1 MIRSRFFIWA
11 FTVATA
17 LLFASAPSLAH
28 AEGVVLYPV
37 MGSADH
43 DALDEVE
50 AALAASL
57 VRVGHRRVNTPGGI
71 RATRPTTSAQME
83 GVVSAAGARYV
94 VLAEIEPLPGQYRLH
109 ITVGHDGHVEEL
121 LVNVLRAEE
130 ATRLDDVLRSML
142 RPEGLGADALRLSG
156 VETDADRQAREA
168 AERARLQADE
178 IARREAAAR
187 ELEAALART
196 EAERAAA
203 EAEAERTRQSEA
215 ERAREAEAAAQ
226 AEAARAEAE
235 RATQAETAWANR
247 PVLGH
252 DGPWVV
258 MAGVLGGG
266 LVPLGSSGPQPTGGT
281 VRPPQGVLGVGA
293 VQARAGYALAGTGG
307 LELRAGVDVLFG
319 GTSGLSL
326 LAGASYQFTP
336 FVEAIHLG
344 AVLELGVNF
353 LFTGPRDVGFVA
365 RISAIASFELA
376 PHITLEV
383 SLPEL
388 GILTNGP
395 GALTF
400 GASARVGYRF

>member
-17 LLFASAPSLAH
+17 FLFAAAPSRAL

-37 MGSADH
+37 EGSADA

-57 VRVGHRRVNTPGGI
+57 ARVGHRRVNTPGGI

-83 GVVSAAGARYV
+83 GVGTAASARYI
-94 VLAEIEPLPGQYRLH
+94 VLAEIETLPGQYRLH

-130 ATRLDDVLRSML
+130 AARLDDVLRSML
-142 RPEGLGADALRLSG
+142 RPNGLGDDAMRLSG

-178 IARREAAAR
+178 LARREAAAR
-187 ELEAALART
+187 ALEAALLRT

-203 EAEAERTRQSEA
+203 EAEAERTRQTEA
-215 ERAREAEAAAQ
+215 ERARQAEAEAAA
-226 AEAARAEAE
+226 AAAQTESE
-235 RATQAETAWANR
+235 RANQAQTAWSNR

-266 LVPLGSSGPQPTGGT
+266 LVPLGNSGPQPVGGA

-293 VQARAGYALAGTGG
+293 VQARAAYALAGTGG

-319 GTSGLSL
+319 GTTGLNL
-326 LAGASYQFTP
+326 LVGASYQFTP
-336 FVEAIHLG
+336 FVEAIHIN
-344 AVLELGVNF
+344 AMLELGVNF
-353 LFTGPRDVGFVA
+353 LFTGPRDAGFVA
-365 RISAIASFELA
+365 RLSAIASFTLA
-376 PHITLEV
+376 PHISLEV

-395 GALTF
+395 GALMF
-400 GASARVGYRF
+400 GASARIGYRF

>member
-11 FTVATA
+11 FTVATT

-71 RATRPTTSAQME
+71 RAARPTTSAQME
-83 GVVSAAGARYV
+83 GVGTAASARYV

-121 LVNVLRAEE
+121 LVNVLRADE

-142 RPEGLGADALRLSG
+142 RPDGLGADALRLSG

-178 IARREAAAR
+178 LARREAAAR

-196 EAERAAA
+196 QAA
-203 EAEAERTRQSEA
+203 EAEAEQARLAEA
-215 ERAREAEAAAQ
+215 ERARQAEAEAQAA
-226 AEAARAEAE
+226 AARAEAE
-235 RATQAETAWANR
+235 RANQAETAWSNR

-266 LVPLGSSGPQPTGGT
+266 LVPLGTSGPQPVGGT
-281 VRPPQGVLGVGA
+281 ARPPQGVLGVGA

-319 GTSGLSL
+319 GTTGLSL

-336 FVEAIHLG
+336 FVEAIHIG

-353 LFTGPRDVGFVA
+353 LFTGPRDAGFVA
-365 RISAIASFELA
+365 RLSAIASFELA

-388 GILTNGP
+388 GFITNGP
-395 GALTF
+395 GALMF

>member
-83 GVVSAAGARYV
+83 GVVSSAGARYV

-168 AERARLQADE
+168 VERARLQA
-178 IARREAAAR
+178 EAL
-187 ELEAALART
+187 LEAELART

-203 EAEAERTRQSEA
+203 AAEAERTRQSEA

-266 LVPLGSSGPQPTGGT
+266 LVPLGSSGPQPMGGT

-365 RISAIASFELA
+365 RLSAIASFELA

-388 GILTNGP
+388 GIITNGP
-395 GALTF
+395 GALMF